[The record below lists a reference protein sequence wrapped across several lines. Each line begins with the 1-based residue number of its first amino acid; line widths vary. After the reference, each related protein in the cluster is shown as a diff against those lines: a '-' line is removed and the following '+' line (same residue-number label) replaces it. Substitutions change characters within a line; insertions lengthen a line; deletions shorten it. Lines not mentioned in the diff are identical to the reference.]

1 MGVIV
6 TLFTL
11 KLLGFFFF
19 FFIKEVKHTMGAQ
32 NIVTGLN
39 KKKSYKLINLTVG
52 KQNIMHA
59 ACKGNSNKMY
69 LGTKK
74 MHTSCLF

>member
-1 MGVIV
+1 
-6 TLFTL
+6 
-11 KLLGFFFF
+11 
-19 FFIKEVKHTMGAQ
+19 MGAQ

-39 KKKSYKLINLTVG
+39 KKKSYKLNNLTVG

-69 LGTKK
+69 LGIKK